1 MYTVRSG
8 RLGAMWLLLSCGS
21 GSDTTATDSGDPE
34 SEQTQTIGL
43 EIIPGVGIGPVELGM
58 TYGELLSLYGE
69 PDALIDYNR
78 VFLATWM
85 ALGVEVVMGSSLDD
99 SIEESS
105 RVVSVGTKLPLDFSG
120 AVIPGMTRA
129 EGDAI
134 LGTCTDVIDD
144 THCYHEA
151 GLYLG
156 YDGSGVIQTVAV
168 HPLYTFRADPPEMTI
183 AQGFGGEL

>member
-1 MYTVRSG
+1 
-8 RLGAMWLLLSCGS
+8 MWLLLSCGAES
-21 GSDTTATDSGDPE
+21 EETATDSGDPE
-34 SEQTQTIGL
+34 SAQTQTIAL
-43 EIIPGVGIGPVELGM
+43 EIIPGVGIGPVTLGM
-58 TYGELLSLYGE
+58 TYGELRSVYGE

-85 ALGVEVVMGSSLDD
+85 ELGVEVVMGSGLDD
-99 SIEESS
+99 SIEESA

-120 AVIPGMTRA
+120 DVVPGMTRA

-156 YDGSGVIQTVAV
+156 YDESGVIRTIAV
-168 HPLYTFRADPPEMTI
+168 HPLYTFRAAPPEMTA
-183 AQGFGGEL
+183 AQGFGGVQ